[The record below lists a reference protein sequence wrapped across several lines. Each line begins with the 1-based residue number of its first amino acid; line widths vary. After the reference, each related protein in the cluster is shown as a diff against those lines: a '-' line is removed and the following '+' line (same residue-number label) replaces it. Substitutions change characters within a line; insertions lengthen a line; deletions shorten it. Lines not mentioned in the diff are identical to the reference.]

1 MGGCMTV
8 TFNPQNQLHAENLA
22 CLRGDLLLF
31 EALDLQVEAGQLL
44 QIEGP
49 NGSGKTSL
57 LRMLAGLS
65 LAEEGEV
72 YWNDIP
78 VRRQRAD
85 YALALHYIGH
95 QAGLKTSL
103 TVTENLGFAVNF
115 MGGTNISPALESMN
129 MTDHADQHAYT
140 LSAGQQRRSALARLL
155 LRPAPLWILDEP
167 FTALDHAGIELV
179 TDLIKSHLD
188 RGGLVVMTSHQ
199 PVAVPQRRRL
209 QLVP

>member
-1 MGGCMTV
+1 MGGCMAV
-8 TFNPQNQLHAENLA
+8 TFNPQNRLHAENLA

-72 YWNDIP
+72 CWNDIP

-103 TVTENLGFAVNF
+103 TVTENLRFAVDF

-167 FTALDHAGIELV
+167 FTALDHAGVELV

-188 RGGLVVMTSHQ
+188 RGGLVIMTSHQ

>member
-1 MGGCMTV
+1 MGGCMAV
-8 TFNPQNQLHAENLA
+8 TFNSQNQLRADRLA

-31 EALDLQVEAGQLL
+31 EDLSLQVEAGQLL

-65 LAEEGEV
+65 LAEEGEI
-72 YWNDIP
+72 YWNEAPI
-78 VRRQRAD
+78 RRQRPD

-95 QAGLKTSL
+95 QTGIKSAL
-103 TVTENLGFAVNF
+103 TVTENLRFAVDF
-115 MGGTNISPALESMN
+115 MGGAAISAALETLN
-129 MTDHADQHAYT
+129 LADHAAQHAYT
-140 LSAGQQRRSALARLL
+140 LSAGQQRRTALARLL

-167 FTALDHAGIELV
+167 FTALDHAGVELV
-179 TDLIKSHLD
+179 TALIKNHLD
-188 RGGLVVMTSHQ
+188 RDGMVVMTSHQ

-209 QLVP
+209 KLGS